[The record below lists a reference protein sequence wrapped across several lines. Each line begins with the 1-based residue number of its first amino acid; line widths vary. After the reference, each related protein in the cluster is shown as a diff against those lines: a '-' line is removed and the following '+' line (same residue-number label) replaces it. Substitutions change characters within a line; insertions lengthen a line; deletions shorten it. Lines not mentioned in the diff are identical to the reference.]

1 MPADGF
7 GSVSTGRDDAVTL
20 QPSPDRDCRVL
31 VVGNEKGGAGK
42 STVAMHLSVALMR
55 MGQRVGII
63 DLDVRQRTLTRYLEN
78 RLRWMQSTGS
88 KLPMPEIIRV
98 DASTDRDLDTAE
110 REETDRLMG
119 AVERLRAV
127 SDYIIIDAP
136 GGDTFLSRSAHTI
149 ADTLITPLNDSFVDF
164 DLLGDV
170 NPQTLE
176 VIRPSFYS
184 EMVWNCRKKKA
195 QTSRKPI
202 DWVVMRNRVSPLE
215 ARNKQKVGEALN
227 NLSKR
232 IGFRLAPGLS
242 ERVIY
247 RELFPAGLTLL
258 DLTERGSNVAFTMSH
273 VAARQEL
280 RDLVIL
286 LQLPALAGAEISF

>member
-7 GSVSTGRDDAVTL
+7 APVSQVGGPDMSVQQRDA
-20 QPSPDRDCRVL
+20 RVI
-31 VVGNEKGGAGK
+31 VIGNEKGGAGK
-42 STVAMHLSVALMR
+42 STVSMHLSVALMR
-55 MGQRVGII
+55 MGKKVGII

-78 RLRWMQSTGS
+78 RLRWMTSTGA

-98 DASTDRDLDTAE
+98 DASTERDLDKAE
-110 REETDRLMG
+110 AEETQRFLSSLARLKK
-119 AVERLRAV
+119 ACDFVLV
-127 SDYIIIDAP
+127 DAP
-136 GGDTFLSRSAHTI
+136 GGDTFLSRLAHVSA
-149 ADTLITPLNDSFVDF
+149 DSLITPLNDSFVDF

-184 EMVWNCRKKKA
+184 EMVWSCRKKKA
-195 QTSRKPI
+195 QASRRPI
-202 DWVVMRNRVSPLE
+202 DWIVMRNRMSPL
-215 ARNKQKVGEALN
+215 AAKNKERVGEALE

-258 DLTERGSNVAFTMSH
+258 DLTEKGSNVSFTMSH
-273 VAARQEL
+273 VAARQEM
-280 RDLVIL
+280 RDLLIV
-286 LQLPALAGAEISF
+286 LQLPELIGAEIEF

>member
-7 GSVSTGRDDAVTL
+7 RTVDS
-20 QPSPDRDCRVL
+20 SPDSPLTLRQSPEGECRVI

-42 STVAMHLSVALMR
+42 STVSMHLAVALMR
-55 MGQRVGII
+55 MEQRVGII

-98 DASTDRDLDTAE
+98 DASTERDLDLAE
-110 REETDRLMG
+110 KEETERLLG
-119 AVERLRAV
+119 AVERLKQV
-127 SDYIIIDAP
+127 SDFIIIDAP
-136 GGDTFLSRSAHTI
+136 GGDTFLSRLAHTT

-195 QTSRKPI
+195 QASRKPI
-202 DWVVMRNRVSPLE
+202 DWIVMRNRVSPLE
-215 ARNKQKVGEALN
+215 ARNKQKVGEALS

-280 RDLVIL
+280 RDLLIL
-286 LQLPALAGAEISF
+286 LQLPSLAGAEIAF